1 MKRQEQKILLNS
13 NEISKVLRKY
23 HFFKSYNSRQ
33 INSIYFDDI
42 DFNNF
47 YDGEEGTVPRKKVRF
62 RWYGN
67 YKKINFNSPF
77 SGKIEIKETLQNF
90 RLKKKINAEA
100 KNFAY
105 LEKIIKKLFNK
116 NLKGVCMITYLRH
129 YYENKKLR
137 FTYDENIKCN
147 NLKSLGFYSIKNNIV
162 EAKFDDS
169 NLYNFNSVFGDKV
182 TKFSKYSLAI
192 SKLYK
197 V

>member
-23 HFFKSYNSRQ
+23 HLFRSFNSRQ

-67 YKKINFNSPF
+67 YKKINFNDPF

-90 RLKKKINAEA
+90 RLKKKIQVEA
-100 KNFAY
+100 KNFY
-105 LEKIIKKLFNK
+105 FLEKIIKKLFNK
-116 NLKGVCMITYLRH
+116 NFKGVCMVTYLRH

-147 NLKSLGFYSIKNNIV
+147 NLKSLSFYSIKNNIV
-162 EAKFDDS
+162 EAKFNDS
-169 NLYNFNSVFGDKV
+169 NVYNFNSVFGDKV
-182 TKFSKYSLAI
+182 TRFSKYSLAI

-197 V
+197 F